1 MIDYGNL
8 QKALKHLEVQYANY
22 KTLDPAQPPLIQ
34 EAVAESV
41 IQRFETC
48 YDALWKVLKRYLIE
62 ELGLPEVPNSP
73 KPILRL
79 ANENGLLASAAEPW
93 MAYANARIGT
103 AYDYSGDKA
112 QAALALMDAFLSD
125 ATALYQTMS
134 GQPWA

>member
-1 MIDYGNL
+1 MIDYDNL
-8 QKALKHLEVQYANY
+8 QKALKHLEAQYANY

-79 ANENGLLASAAEPW
+79 ANENGLLASTAELW

-103 AYDYSGDKA
+103 AHDYSGEKA
-112 QAALALMDAFLSD
+112 QAALALMEAFLSD
-125 ATALYQTMS
+125 ATALYQRMS
-134 GQPWA
+134 GQPWT

>member
-8 QKALKHLEVQYANY
+8 QKALKYLEVQYAND
-22 KTLDPAQPPLIQ
+22 KTLDPAQPPLIP

-48 YDALWKVLKRYLIE
+48 YDTLWKVLKRYLIE
-62 ELGLPEVPNSP
+62 ELGLPEVPNRP

-79 ANENGLLASAAEPW
+79 ANENGLLASTAEPW

-112 QAALALMDAFLSD
+112 QR
-125 ATALYQTMS
+125 
-134 GQPWA
+134 P